1 MFVMETVFVRKA
13 NRAGNGPVQ
22 ESVRRWLR

>member
-1 MFVMETVFVRKA
+1 MFVMKTVFVRKV
-13 NRAGNGPVQ
+13 NRAGNGLVQ